1 MANATFGVNIIPKN
15 NTVTIGN
22 SDSPWKIVSP
32 SLEGT
37 PTAPT
42 ASTGT
47 PFPYL
52 KSITASTG
60 TNTTQVAT
68 TAFVKN
74 SIDAK
79 TGHFTWGDLKSGS

>member
-47 PFPYL
+47 
-52 KSITASTG
+52 
-60 TNTTQVAT
+60 NTTQVAT